1 MKQKRIL
8 IADDEEMIRMLIR
21 MVLGEDYDF
30 AEAGDGEEA
39 WQKIISA
46 DPPFDLVLLDLSMPR
61 VGGEELLQR
70 ILARDPTARVILL
83 TGRLGY
89 MGGSHPLVKVM
100 NKPFDNAD
108 LVKEVQG
115 LLSAPSGAG

>member
-1 MKQKRIL
+1 
-8 IADDEEMIRMLIR
+8 MLIR
-21 MVLGEDYDF
+21 MVLGDHYDF
-30 AEAGDGEEA
+30 NEAVDGEEA

-46 DPPFDLVLLDLSMPR
+46 DPPFDLVMLDLSMPR

-70 ILARDPTARVILL
+70 ILLRDPTARVILL

-89 MGGSHPLVKVM
+89 IGGSHPSVKVI

-108 LVKEVQG
+108 LAKQVQD
-115 LLSAPSGAG
+115 LLSAP

>member
-30 AEAGDGEEA
+30 NEAVDGEEA

-46 DPPFDLVLLDLSMPR
+46 DPRFDLVMLDLSMPR

-70 ILARDPTARVILL
+70 ILARDPEARVILL

-89 MGGSHPLVKVM
+89 IGGSHPFVKVI

-108 LVKEVQG
+108 LAKQVQV
-115 LLSAPSGAG
+115 LLSAPRDV